1 MPIFYFDYRSE
12 GNLVQDGL
20 GTELDTLEEARAAA
34 VHVLAAMAQA
44 RWERSE
50 PHEVVIEV
58 RNERQVVLQVVLT
71 LEISQLA

>member
-1 MPIFYFDYRSE
+1 MPIFYFDYRSD
-12 GNLVQDGL
+12 GNLVQDRL
-20 GTELDTLEEARAAA
+20 GTEFDTLEDARAAA
-34 VHVLAAMAQA
+34 VHVLAAMAHG

-58 RNERQVVLQVVLT
+58 RSEGKVVLQVVLT